1 MAVLTPPLS
10 VALELL
16 SVDSC
21 IFPHCACAGPDV
33 SCESDDDSLMHSL
46 PETGNR
52 HHSCTMHAHLASYRG

>member
-1 MAVLTPPLS
+1 MAVLTSPLS

-16 SVDSC
+16 SVDN
-21 IFPHCACAGPDV
+21 FPHCACAGPDV
-33 SCESDDDSLMHSL
+33 SSESDDDRLMHSL